1 MKLLLVLVLGF
12 SAQAAFA
19 GMKCIGTTVVFNN
32 DGTGTTTEV
41 ELQAVSEDKA
51 IVHYYAQS
59 KVFKFWADHDVD
71 AKTISLEILDM
82 RETIVINNPR
92 MEVAK
97 FNVSIGGY
105 YKTFFTSLNCTPTQ
119 N

>member
-1 MKLLLVLVLGF
+1 MKLILVLVLGF
-12 SAQAAFA
+12 ATQAAFA
-19 GMKCIGTTVVFNN
+19 GMKCVGTTVVFHEN
-32 DGTGTTTEV
+32 GTGTTTEV
-41 ELQAVSEDKA
+41 ELMRMNDEKDL
-51 IVHYYAQS
+51 VHYFAQS
-59 KVFKFWADHDVD
+59 KVFKFWADHDVE

-92 MEVAK
+92 MQVAK

-105 YKTFFTSLNCTPTQ
+105 WKTYFASLNCTPTQ